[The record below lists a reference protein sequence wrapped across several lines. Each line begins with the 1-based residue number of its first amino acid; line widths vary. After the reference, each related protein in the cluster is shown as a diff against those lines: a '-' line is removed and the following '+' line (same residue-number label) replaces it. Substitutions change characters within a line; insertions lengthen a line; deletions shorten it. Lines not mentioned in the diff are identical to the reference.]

1 MDRIRLLPDEV
12 VNRIAAGE
20 VVERPASVAKELM
33 ENSLDAGAKS
43 VDVVLEKGGQKL
55 VEVRD
60 DGSGMSR
67 HDLLLAVQRHATSKI
82 SSAEDLNSLATL
94 GFRGE
99 ALPSIAAVCH
109 FTVTTSD
116 GGEGFRLRMDG
127 GVIKDV
133 APAPRDRGTTV
144 SAGGLFYNQPAR
156 RRFLRSASTEL
167 SWVQRFVTGA
177 ALSRLDVAFSL
188 SHNGRELFSLP
199 AGQSLSRRLLMRYG
213 LGEDVRLVEGEGEA
227 GGVSASVT
235 AVPDRRWRGRRN
247 QYVLVNGRLI
257 HSPMVAAIAAEALSG
272 PAGHPLLVV
281 GLSIPG
287 SEVDVNAHPTKKEV
301 RFRDRRSVEAA
312 LKAALQVMPGSR
324 ARQTVGSLE
333 SGPEERAQYGAGGQ
347 AATRR
352 GVRPSTGRSGGLH
365 RRRGGSAEGV
375 AERTGLFEAAMEL
388 QRSGSRS
395 GSEAVGRY
403 RGCGVVQV
411 GKSYLVSA
419 TNSGIVVVD
428 QHAAHERVLF
438 EKILKGDETGER
450 CSQALLLPETIMLEA
465 DEMSMLHRYS
475 VTLRRVGFAWALED
489 ERLMLH
495 AVPEGVS
502 HGVEALME
510 VLRSPGEGGRAELPE
525 REQLAAAAACAGAV
539 KAGDRM
545 APEEAAELMDSLFA
559 TADPFH
565 CPHGRPTLIEI
576 PYSELEVRFGR

>member
-20 VVERPASVAKELM
+20 VVERPASVAKELL
-33 ENSLDAGAKS
+33 ENALDAGAGS
-43 VDVVLEKGGQKL
+43 VDVVLEKGGRKL

-82 SSAEDLNSLATL
+82 GSAEDLDTLSTL

-109 FTVTTSD
+109 FTITTSD
-116 GGEGFRLRMDG
+116 GGEGYRLRMDG

-177 ALSRLDVAFSL
+177 ALSRLDVSFSL
-188 SHNGRELFSLP
+188 SHNGRRLFSLP
-199 AGQSLSRRLLMRYG
+199 AGEGLRRRLLRRYG
-213 LGEDVRLVEGEGEA
+213 LEDDVRVVEGKGSAGE
-227 GGVSASVT
+227 VEASLL
-235 AVPDRRWRGRRN
+235 AVPDQRWRGRRN

-257 HSPMVAAIAAEALSG
+257 HSPMVSAVAAEALSG

-281 GLSIPG
+281 RLSIPAP
-287 SEVDVNAHPTKKEV
+287 EVDVNAHPTKKEI
-301 RFRDRRSVEAA
+301 RFRDKRTVEAA
-312 LKAALQVMPGSR
+312 LRSALGGMPSGRAGQTLASIGGSEGGSR
-324 ARQTVGSLE
+324 TRAAGRGPGGSV
-333 SGPEERAQYGAGGQ
+333 SYAQAG
-347 AATRR
+347 RR
-352 GVRPSTGRSGGLH
+352 GPPQR
-365 RRRGGSAEGV
+365 AE
-375 AERTGLFEAAMEL
+375 ERTGLFEAAMEL
-388 QRSGSRS
+388 QRARS
-395 GSEAVGRY
+395 GAASETVGRY

-419 TNSGIVVVD
+419 TSSGIVVVD
-428 QHAAHERVLF
+428 QHAAHERILF
-438 EKILKGDETGER
+438 ESILRGDETGER
-450 CSQALLLPETIMLEA
+450 SSQALLLPETIRLDPE
-465 DEMSMLHRYS
+465 EMSMLHRHS
-475 VTLRRVGFAWALED
+475 VTLRRVGFGWSLED
-489 ERLMLH
+489 DRLMLH

-510 VLRSPGEGGRAELPE
+510 VLRSPGEGQRAELPE

-539 KAGDRM
+539 KAGDRL
-545 APEEAAELMDSLFA
+545 APEEAAELMDSLFS
-559 TADPFH
+559 TGDPFH

-576 PYSELEVRFGR
+576 PFSELEVRFGR